1 MRMGRYVA
9 RRLIQF
15 LPVIL
20 GTLFLL
26 HLLSVLTIQI
36 VGDPVRALFG
46 ENAPPAEV
54 IQQLQVQYNLDDPCL
69 EQTGNPCLGLFVE
82 RLGQY
87 AQGDFGVNFRG
98 RPVTELFM
106 ERIGVTIRLTTIA
119 ILFET
124 IVGIFLGVLAG
135 LRKDKFIDN
144 FVRFST
150 VLLIA
155 FPVFVFGSLT
165 LLVVGLKLGLAVR
178 ESDWAPEWLG
188 QMINIGYNPD
198 YPWLSLT
205 LPALVLGAFSLAAI
219 ARLTRTSLIE
229 NLRSDYVRTAR
240 AKGLTTRR
248 TVGIHTLRNSLIPV
262 VTYIGIDIGLLLGG
276 ALVTEGIFNVPGVGQ
291 LVFQSIQSNDTPV
304 IIGVVTILTLVFL
317 VANLIVDIL
326 YAALDPRIRYE

>member
-1 MRMGRYVA
+1 MGRYVA

-46 ENAPPAEV
+46 ENAPPAAV
-54 IQQLQVQYNLDDPCL
+54 IEQLQVQYNLDDPCL
-69 EQTGNPCLGLFVE
+69 QQTGNPCVGLFID

-98 RPVTELFM
+98 RSVMEMFVERIPVTA
-106 ERIGVTIRLTTIA
+106 RLAIIA
-119 ILFET
+119 IVFET
-124 IVGIFLGVLAG
+124 VVGIFLGVLAG

-150 VLLIA
+150 VVLIA

-165 LLVVGLKLGLAVR
+165 LLFVGLKFGLYLR
-178 ESDWAPEWLG
+178 NSEWAPEWLG
-188 QMINIGYNPD
+188 QMFNVGYNPD
-198 YPWLSLT
+198 YPWLSLV
-205 LPALVLGAFSLAAI
+205 LPGLVLGAFSLAAI

-240 AKGLTTRR
+240 AKGLTTSR

-276 ALVTEGIFNVPGVGQ
+276 SLVTEGIFNIPGVGQ
-291 LVFQSIQSNDTPV
+291 LVFLAIQSNDTPV
-304 IIGVVTILTLVFL
+304 IIGVVTILTVVFL

>member
-1 MRMGRYVA
+1 MGRYIA

-15 LPVIL
+15 IPVII

-54 IQQLQVQYNLDDPCL
+54 IAQLQARYGLDDPCL
-69 EQTGNPCLGLFVE
+69 DTTGNPCFGLFFD
-82 RLGQY
+82 RMGQY
-87 AQGDFGVNFRG
+87 AQGDFGVDFRQ

-106 ERIGVTIRLTTIA
+106 ERIGVTLRLTAIA

-124 IVGIFLGVLAG
+124 TVGIALGVAAG

-144 FVRFST
+144 AVR
-150 VLLIA
+150 VLTSLLVA
-155 FPVFVFGSLT
+155 FPTFVFGALVSL
-165 LLVVGLKLGLAVR
+165 LVGLKFGLYLR
-178 ESDWAPEWLG
+178 NSSWAPEWLG
-188 QMINIGYNPD
+188 EMFQVGYNPD
-198 YPWLSLT
+198 YPWLSLF
-205 LPALVLGAFSLAAI
+205 LPGMVLGAFSLAAV

-240 AKGLTTRR
+240 AKGLTTGR
-248 TVGIHTLRNSLIPV
+248 TIGIHTLRNSLIPV
-262 VTYIGIDIGLLLGG
+262 VTYIGIDIGILLGG
-276 ALVTEGIFNVPGVGQ
+276 ALVTEGIFNVPGIGQ
-291 LVFQSIQSNDTPV
+291 LVFISVQANDTPV
-304 IIGVVTILTLVFL
+304 IIGVATILTIVFL
-317 VANLIVDIL
+317 VANLVVDVL

>member
-1 MRMGRYVA
+1 
-9 RRLIQF
+9 LIQF

-26 HLLSVLTIQI
+26 HILSVLTIQI

-46 ENAPPAEV
+46 ENAPPAAV
-54 IQQLQVQYNLDDPCL
+54 IEQLQVQYGLDDPCL
-69 EQTGNPCLGLFVE
+69 EQTGNPCVGMFVD

-98 RPVTELFM
+98 RSVTDLFM
-106 ERIGVTIRLTTIA
+106 ERIGITARLTLIA

-124 IVGIFLGVLAG
+124 VIGIVLGALAG

-144 FVRFST
+144 FVRIST
-150 VLLIA
+150 VVLIA
-155 FPVFVFGSLT
+155 FPVFVFGSLA
-165 LLVVGLKLGLAVR
+165 LLFVGLKFGLYLR
-178 ESDWAPEWLG
+178 SSEWAPEWLG
-188 QMINIGYNPD
+188 QMFQVGYNQD
-198 YPWLSLT
+198 YPWLSLF
-205 LPALVLGAFSLAAI
+205 LPGMVLGAFSLAAI

-240 AKGLTTRR
+240 AKGLTTAR

-276 ALVTEGIFNVPGVGQ
+276 SLVTEGIFNVPGVGQ
-291 LVFQSIQSNDTPV
+291 LVFLAIGANDTPV
-304 IIGVVTILTLVFL
+304 IIGVVTILTVVFL
-317 VANLIVDIL
+317 VANLLVDIL

>member
-1 MRMGRYVA
+1 MGRYVA

-15 LPVIL
+15 IPVIL

-26 HLLSVLTIQI
+26 HMLSTLTIQL

-46 ENAPPAEV
+46 ENAPPAAIIE
-54 IQQLQVQYNLDDPCL
+54 QLQARYNLDDECL
-69 EQTGNPCLGLFVE
+69 DQPGNPCLGLFVD

-87 AQGDFGVNFRG
+87 ASGDFGINFRG
-98 RPVTELFM
+98 REVTELFA
-106 ERIGVTIRLTTIA
+106 ERFPVTLRLTIIA
-119 ILFET
+119 LVFET

-155 FPVFVFGSLT
+155 FPVFVFGSLA
-165 LLVVGLKLGLAVR
+165 LLFVGLKIGLPLR
-178 ESDWAPEWLG
+178 NSEWAPEWLG
-188 QMINIGYNPD
+188 QMLNVGYNPD

-205 LPALVLGAFSLAAI
+205 LPGLVLGAFSLAAI

-248 TVGIHTLRNSLIPV
+248 TIGVHTLRNSLIPV
-262 VTYIGIDIGLLLGG
+262 VTYIGIDVGVLLGG

-291 LVFQSIQSNDTPV
+291 LVFLAIQANDTPV

-317 VANLIVDIL
+317 VSNLIVDIL

>member
-1 MRMGRYVA
+1 
-9 RRLIQF
+9 
-15 LPVIL
+15 
-20 GTLFLL
+20 
-26 HLLSVLTIQI
+26 
-36 VGDPVRALFG
+36 
-46 ENAPPAEV
+46 
-54 IQQLQVQYNLDDPCL
+54 
-69 EQTGNPCLGLFVE
+69 
-82 RLGQY
+82 
-87 AQGDFGVNFRG
+87 
-98 RPVTELFM
+98 M
-106 ERIGVTIRLTTIA
+106 ERIGVTARLTIMA
-119 ILFET
+119 IIFET
-124 IVGIFLGVLAG
+124 VVGIFMGVLAG

-155 FPVFVFGSLT
+155 FPVFVFGSLV
-165 LLVVGLKLGLAVR
+165 LLVVGLQLGLAVR
-178 ESDWAPEWLG
+178 ESEWAPEWLG

-205 LPALVLGAFSLAAI
+205 LPAMVLGAFSLAAI

-229 NLRSDYVRTAR
+229 NLRSDYVRTAQ

-248 TVGIHTLRNSLIPV
+248 TIGIHTLRNSLIPV

-291 LVFQSIQSNDTPV
+291 LVFQAIQSNDTPV

>member
-1 MRMGRYVA
+1 MGRYVA

-46 ENAPPAEV
+46 ENAPPAAV
-54 IQQLQVQYNLDDPCL
+54 IEQLQVEYNLDDPCL
-69 EQTGNPCLGLFVE
+69 QQTANPCVTLFVE
-82 RLGQY
+82 RMGQY
-87 AQGDFGVNFRG
+87 VQGDFGVNFRG
-98 RPVTELFM
+98 RAVTDLFM
-106 ERIGVTIRLTTIA
+106 ERIGVTLRLTAIA

-124 IVGIFLGVLAG
+124 LVGITMGMLAG
-135 LRKDKFIDN
+135 LRKDKFFDN
-144 FVRFST
+144 FVRVFTS
-150 VLLIA
+150 VLVA
-155 FPVFVFGSLT
+155 FPTFVFGSLA
-165 LLVVGLKLGLAVR
+165 LLFLGLQFGLYLR
-178 ESDWAPEWLG
+178 ESEWAPEWLG
-188 QMINIGYNPD
+188 QMFQVGYDRD
-198 YPWLSLT
+198 YPWLSLF
-205 LPALVLGAFSLAAI
+205 LPGLVLGAFSLAAV

-262 VTYIGIDIGLLLGG
+262 VTYIGIDIGVLLGG
-276 ALVTEGIFNVPGVGQ
+276 ALVTEGIFNVPGIGQ
-291 LVFQSIQSNDTPV
+291 LIFISVQANDTPV
-304 IIGVVTILTLVFL
+304 IIGVATILVIVFL